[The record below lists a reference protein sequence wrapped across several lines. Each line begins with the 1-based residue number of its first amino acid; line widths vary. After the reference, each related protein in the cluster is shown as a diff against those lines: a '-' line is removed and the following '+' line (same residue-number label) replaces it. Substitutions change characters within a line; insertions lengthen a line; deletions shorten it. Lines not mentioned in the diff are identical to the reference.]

1 MGIYIQ
7 CRYFWI
13 ICTYIYNHM
22 HMCIIY
28 TQYRSSTSSICRSH
42 PCSLNSWNIQNP
54 WQLKLKIW
62 GTGPTNIPILIA
74 LGNLRLIVGVM
85 GALLSSS
92 LSGSDIPPLQTVN
105 LPFTKSVKLPA
116 VGHDEEEKTNDGSAY
131 RNKKASFPQKP
142 RPLPKSVYLAPY
154 STTKLVRISTVN
166 CIMVSN
172 PDYEKII
179 KDLRGC

>member
-1 MGIYIQ
+1 
-7 CRYFWI
+7 
-13 ICTYIYNHM
+13 
-22 HMCIIY
+22 
-28 TQYRSSTSSICRSH
+28 
-42 PCSLNSWNIQNP
+42 
-54 WQLKLKIW
+54 
-62 GTGPTNIPILIA
+62 
-74 LGNLRLIVGVM
+74 M

-131 RNKKASFPQKP
+131 GNKKASFPQKP

-154 STTKLVRISTVN
+154 STTKLVRISTVSY
-166 CIMVSN
+166 IMVSN
-172 PDYEKII
+172 PDYENII